1 MARYQSEFTQFLNE
15 LKTQKPHLEADQQ
28 AGRALLWD
36 KEPLTMEDLRRAKAA
51 KLKQRSYVYSN
62 D

>member
-36 KEPLTMEDLRRAKAA
+36 KEPLTVEDQRRAKVA
-51 KLKQRSYVYSN
+51 KIKQRPYVYSN